1 MMAVEKAPLE
11 ALSSVETE
19 ACLLGS
25 LMRQN
30 DTIDSVADTLS
41 PEHFAEAI
49 HGRIYSA
56 IVKEASL
63 GRPSNPLTIKSY
75 FHDDPTI
82 NQLGGVSYLA
92 KLTGTLSSGMSVKD
106 CSRQIIELAD
116 RRSLVAR
123 LDSALALAC
132 DPSQSNETVLDAAD
146 EAITS
151 LSSGRDGLSQP
162 SAAQAMDSMIAAFD
176 QPKSGVLCRQIGSLD
191 DLLGPLRPKQ
201 LIIGAGRPGMGKT
214 AVALSYSVCAAL
226 SGHGVLFVSLEMSA
240 DELAA
245 RMTADLCFDG
255 HSGIPFESI
264 RDGKLNRMQ
273 LGAISEARDRMAE
286 APFRI
291 IDAGSLSVGRL
302 AMIVR
307 RYKRRF
313 AAQGHKLE
321 LVVIDYLQ
329 LLSPDTK
336 GRSNYEA
343 VSEVSRS
350 LKAIAKDHDVAVL
363 ALAQLSRAVEQR
375 PDKRPVLSDLRD
387 SGQIEQDADAVLF
400 LYRHEYYLR
409 LAEPEQN
416 DPKREDWE
424 AALEKCRGSLEL
436 ILAKRRNGRTGKG
449 QAIFWVGNQAVR
461 G

>member
-1 MMAVEKAPLE
+1 MMAVEKTHIE

-19 ACLLGS
+19 AVLLGA
-25 LMRQN
+25 LMAQN
-30 DTIDSVADTLS
+30 DTIDAVADILS
-41 PEHFAEAI
+41 PEHFSEAL

-63 GRPSNPLTIKSY
+63 GRPANPLTIKSY
-75 FHDDPTI
+75 FHDDQSI
-82 NQLGGVSYLA
+82 NQVGGIAYLA
-92 KLTGTLSSGMSVKD
+92 KLTGTLSRGMSVKD
-106 CSRQIIELAD
+106 CTRQIIDLAD
-116 RRSLVAR
+116 RRALVISLDNALTLAR
-123 LDSALALAC
+123 
-132 DPSQSNETVLDAAD
+132 DPSQPNDIVLDATD

-151 LSSGRDGLSQP
+151 LSSGRDGLAQP
-162 SAAQAMDSMIAAFD
+162 TAAQAMDAMIASFD

-191 DLLGPLRPKQ
+191 DLLGPMRPKQ

-214 AVALSYSVCAAL
+214 AVALSYSVGAAL
-226 SGHGVLFVSLEMSA
+226 AGHGVLFVSLEMSA

-273 LGAISEARDRMAE
+273 MGRVAEARDRMAE

-329 LLSPDTK
+329 LLHPDTK

-343 VSEVSRS
+343 VSEVSRT

-363 ALAQLSRAVEQR
+363 ALAQLSRAIEQR
-375 PDKRPVLSDLRD
+375 QDKRPILSDLRD

-400 LYRHEYYLR
+400 LYRHEYYLH
-409 LAEPEQN
+409 LVEPEPN
-416 DPKREDWE
+416 DPKRGDWE

-449 QAIFWVGNQAVR
+449 QAIFWAGNQAVR